1 MEECNADSIR
11 RITVQFKGSSELKE
25 AVDDIKFE
33 YRPGY
38 VDTSVID
45 EEGSTPDS
53 GDDNGNNNGGGGNSG
68 GGGDFV
74 G

>member
-1 MEECNADSIR
+1 MVGIKRYAKCLCHYINYN
-11 RITVQFKGSSELKE
+11 
-25 AVDDIKFE
+25 IKFE

-45 EEGSTPDS
+45 DEGSTPNS
-53 GDDNGNNNGGGGNSG
+53 GDDNGNNQGGTGGNI
-68 GGGDFV
+68 GDDGDLV